1 MSSISVEVSRSFSI
15 DSICDEYDKLLERAD
30 WINPYFSPAW
40 LRCWW
45 DRQPKDR
52 APLLITAQTGRG
64 RIAWFLAILWN
75 AQDYWGSRGLWPFIY
90 DEANYHLPTCENR
103 VAPLLVEKLSELLRS
118 FSLYGYHRS
127 PKFSGRNISKHRV
140 KQSNHLQIYKVGAYF
155 HDGQTD
161 WRNYLRRVSKSET
174 GA

>member
-1 MSSISVEVSRSFSI
+1 MSSISVEVSRSFSTI
-15 DSICDEYDKLLERAD
+15 DSICEEYDKLLERAD

-52 APLLITAQTGRG
+52 APLIITAKTEAGELLGFWPFVERPG
-64 RIAWFLAILWN
+64 LL
-75 AQDYWGSRGLWPFIY
+75 GSRGLWPFIY
-90 DEANYHLPTCENR
+90 DEANYHFPTCENR
-103 VAPLLVEKLSELLRS
+103 VAPLLVDKLSELLGGV
-118 FSLYGYHRS
+118 SLCMGTPDPRGFLAGTFRK
-127 PKFSGRNISKHRV
+127 PSKAI
-140 KQSNHLQIYKVGAYF
+140 KPSANLQIGAYF

-161 WRNYLRRVSKSET
+161 WGNYLRRIFKSET